1 MPYTEHMAEIMR
13 ADLGVQP
20 GLSEKKMFG
29 GLCFLLHGNMICGV
43 HAGGAMYRPG
53 KPREAEALAAGAEP
67 LSFTGRKMGGM
78 VELDEGTFENDTL
91 RATLTELSLTNAA
104 SLPPKKPKAKG

>member
-1 MPYTEHMAEIMR
+1 MPYTDHMAETMR

-43 HAGGAMYRPG
+43 HKGGAMYRPG
-53 KPREAEALAAGAEP
+53 KPREAAALAAGAEP

-78 VELDEGTFENDTL
+78 VEVDDAAFENDTL
-91 RATLTELSLTNAA
+91 RATLTELSLANAA
-104 SLPPKKPKAKG
+104 SLPAKG

>member
-1 MPYTEHMAEIMR
+1 MAYPEHLAETLR
-13 ADLGVQP
+13 ADLGVEP

-43 HAGGAMYRPG
+43 TRDGAMYRVG
-53 KPREAEALAAGAEP
+53 KPREAAALAAGAQP

-78 VELDEGTFENDTL
+78 VEIDLGQTDDDDL
-91 RATLTELSLTNAA
+91 RAKLTELSLANAA
-104 SLPPKKPKAKG
+104 SLPPKG